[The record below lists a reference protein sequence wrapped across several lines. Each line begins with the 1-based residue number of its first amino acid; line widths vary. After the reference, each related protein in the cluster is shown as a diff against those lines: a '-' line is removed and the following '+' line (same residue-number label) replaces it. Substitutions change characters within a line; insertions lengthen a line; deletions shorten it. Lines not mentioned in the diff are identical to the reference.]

1 MWFTVHDL
9 KRIVS
14 FPPRRSQIE
23 TYSSSLSVDAGL
35 HLLTS
40 VTSAAAAAVTQVS
53 SLQHPD
59 QASPQLLILNIAQ
72 QGILTSDV
80 KMSSYG
86 PFLPFCRAA
95 VKSAGAERVRLL
107 SEAMGCRCE
116 NEARQHFETMEKGS
130 AAFSR
135 EGERGK

>member
-1 MWFTVHDL
+1 MIQ
-9 KRIVS
+9 IVS
-14 FPPRRSQIE
+14 FPPRSQIE

-72 QGILTSDV
+72 QGILTSDPVDV
-80 KMSSYG
+80 KMSSCCL
-86 PFLPFCRAA
+86 FAFCRAA
-95 VKSAGAERVRLL
+95 VESAGAERVRLL
-107 SEAMGCRCE
+107 SEAMGCRC
-116 NEARQHFETMEKGS
+116 
-130 AAFSR
+130 
-135 EGERGK
+135 

>member
-1 MWFTVHDL
+1 MQ
-9 KRIVS
+9 IVS
-14 FPPRRSQIE
+14 FPPRRSQTE
-23 TYSSSLSVDAGL
+23 AYSLSLSVDAGL

-80 KMSSYG
+80 KMSSYSL
-86 PFLPFCRAA
+86 FAFCRAA

-107 SEAMGCRCE
+107 SEVMGCRC
-116 NEARQHFETMEKGS
+116 
-130 AAFSR
+130 
-135 EGERGK
+135 